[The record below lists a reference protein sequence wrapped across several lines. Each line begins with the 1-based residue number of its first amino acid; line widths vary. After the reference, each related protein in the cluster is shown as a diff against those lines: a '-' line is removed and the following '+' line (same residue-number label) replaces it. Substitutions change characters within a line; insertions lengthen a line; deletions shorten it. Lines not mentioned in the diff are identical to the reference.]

1 MGGRGG
7 SMGGS
12 HGMGGGA
19 GGAAKAAAPAAPVV
33 QAVAPPKPKPKQT
46 REQQLLAQIKGNPA
60 ALMQMSD
67 QDAADT
73 VRAIDNLPIAKDGT
87 QNDTFVQ
94 RYMSLVGWDANKPTV
109 LSEAAYEKAR
119 QKAGEE
125 SMYHADNASS
135 AAVGKKMNQQLLSG
149 KQAYYS
155 QGVHGAGT
163 YWAQSDA
170 GGSGGYGQYQVKAF
184 LNGKARPITTY
195 QLKQDFQQ
203 LRRRKPK
210 LYNAL
215 AIAKRGS
222 YGGNPETMYPILAA
236 ARGKNVILDNYWG
249 NSTQRS
255 ARQYVVT
262 LDRSALTMS
271 SKTIANADG
280 YTPNW

>member
-12 HGMGGGA
+12 HGMGGGGGA
-19 GGAAKAAAPAAPVV
+19 GGAAKAAAPAPA
-33 QAVAPPKPKPKQT
+33 ASQT

-125 SMYHADNASS
+125 SMYHADNASR

-170 GGSGGYGQYQVKAF
+170 GGSGRYGQYQVKAF

-222 YGGNPETMYPILAA
+222 YGGSPETMYPILAA

-262 LDRSALTMS
+262 LDRSVLTMS

>member
-1 MGGRGG
+1 M
-7 SMGGS
+7 
-12 HGMGGGA
+12 
-19 GGAAKAAAPAAPVV
+19 
-33 QAVAPPKPKPKQT
+33 
-46 REQQLLAQIKGNPA
+46 
-60 ALMQMSD
+60 
-67 QDAADT
+67 
-73 VRAIDNLPIAKDGT
+73 
-87 QNDTFVQ
+87 
-94 RYMSLVGWDANKPTV
+94 
-109 LSEAAYEKAR
+109 
-119 QKAGEE
+119 
-125 SMYHADNASS
+125 
-135 AAVGKKMNQQLLSG
+135 
-149 KQAYYS
+149 
-155 QGVHGAGT
+155 
-163 YWAQSDA
+163 
-170 GGSGGYGQYQVKAF
+170 GQYQVKAF

-222 YGGNPETMYPILAA
+222 YGGSPETMYPILAA

-262 LDRSALTMS
+262 LDRSVLTMS